1 MINFR
6 NRQQALKIKYI
17 MSTSLIGTHLIMLVM
32 QIEIH
37 TEIVRPIAGLI
48 NGAPFTGSP
57 IMPRRSADPAIKVL
71 KVRKM
76 AHSRIADL
84 KNIAGIIG

>member
-6 NRQQALKIKYI
+6 NRHQALKIKYI
-17 MSTSLIGTHLIMLVM
+17 MSMSLIGTHLVMLVM

-37 TEIVRPIAGLI
+37 IEIVRPIAGLI

-57 IMPRRSADPAIKVL
+57 ITRRRSADPAIKVL

-76 AHSRIADL
+76 GHSKITDL
-84 KNIAGIIG
+84 TNIVGIIG